1 VIFVILL
8 AFSLSYSCQSEKSKY
23 MLPKKMKAAVLH
35 TFGKPLTIDEMQ
47 VKEPS
52 ENQILVKVI
61 TSGVCHTDLHACEGD
76 WPVKPKVPL
85 IPGHE
90 ALGYVVALGHEV
102 KNVKEGD
109 IVGVPWL
116 HSACGGCEYCITGW
130 ETLCESQQNGG
141 YSVDGGYAEYVIAD
155 ARYVAHFPLNI
166 NFLEMAPI
174 ICAGVTVYKGLK
186 ETDTKPGE
194 WVAIFGVGGLGHLA
208 VQYAK
213 AMGLHVAAIDVGED
227 KLKLAKKLGAD
238 LAIDGKQQDPGAYL
252 KKVTGGMHGVLVTAV
267 STSAFAQAISTLR
280 RKGTLSLVGLPPGGF
295 DLPIFQTVLN
305 RYTVRGSIVGTRKDM
320 QEAVAFAVEGKVK
333 ATVHAEKLENI
344 NSVFDRMKKGEIEGR
359 VVLEIAKP

>member
-1 VIFVILL
+1 
-8 AFSLSYSCQSEKSKY
+8 
-23 MLPKKMKAAVLH
+23 MLPKKMKAAVVREFGGPLH
-35 TFGKPLTIDEMQ
+35 MEEMP
-47 VKEPS
+47 VNEPG

-61 TSGVCHTDLHACEGD
+61 TCGVCHTDLHACNGD
-76 WPVKPKVPL
+76 WPVKPKLPL

-90 ALGYVVALGHEV
+90 AIGNVVALGREV

-116 HSACGGCEYCITGW
+116 HSACGCCEFCITGW

-141 YSVDGGYAEYVIAD
+141 YSVNGGYAEYVIAD
-155 ARYVAHFPLNI
+155 ARYVAHFPANI

-194 WVAIFGVGGLGHLA
+194 WVAISGVGGLGHLA

-213 AMGLHVAAIDVGED
+213 AMGLHVAAIDIAED
-227 KLKLAKKLGAD
+227 KLALARKLGAD
-238 LAIDGKQQDPGAYL
+238 ITVNAKQTDPGIFL
-252 KKVTGGMHGVLVTAV
+252 KKETGGMHGVLITAV
-267 STSAFAQAISTLR
+267 SPIAFKQGISALR
-280 RKGTLSLVGLPPGGF
+280 RKGTISLNGLPPGSF
-295 DLPIFQTVLN
+295 DLPIFETVLN

-333 ATVHAEKLENI
+333 ATVHAAKLENI
-344 NSVFDRMKKGEIEGR
+344 NTVFDEMKKGEIEGR
-359 VVLEIAKP
+359 YVLEIANK

>member
-1 VIFVILL
+1 
-8 AFSLSYSCQSEKSKY
+8 

-35 TFGKPLTIDEMQ
+35 AFGGPLLIEEMP
-47 VKEPS
+47 VKEPR
-52 ENQILVKVI
+52 ENQVLVKVV
-61 TSGVCHTDLHACEGD
+61 TCGVCHTDLHACQGD

-90 ALGYVVALGHEV
+90 AIGYVVAIGPGV

-109 IVGVPWL
+109 IVGAPWL
-116 HSACGGCEYCITGW
+116 ASACGCCEFCITGW
-130 ETLCESQQNGG
+130 ETLCEGQQNGG

-155 ARYVAHFPLNI
+155 ARYMAHFPANI

-194 WVAIFGVGGLGHLA
+194 WVAISGVGGLGHLA

-213 AMGLHVAAIDVGED
+213 AMGLHVAAIDVSDE
-227 KLKLAKKLGAD
+227 KLQLAKSLGAE
-238 LAIDGKQQDPGAYL
+238 LIVNAREQDPGAFL
-252 KKVTGGMHGVLVTAV
+252 KKETGGMHGVLVTAV
-267 STSAFAQAISTLR
+267 SPIAFRQGISALR
-280 RKGTLSLVGLPPGGF
+280 RKGTISLNGLPPGSF
-295 DLPIFQTVLN
+295 DLPIFETVLN

-320 QEAVAFAVEGKVK
+320 QEAIAFAVEGKVK
-333 ATVHAEKLENI
+333 ATVHAAKLDNI
-344 NSVFDRMKKGEIEGR
+344 NAVFDQMKKGEIDGR
-359 VVLEIAKP
+359 VVLEIAEPAPVRLAQKSALATIS

>member
-1 VIFVILL
+1 
-8 AFSLSYSCQSEKSKY
+8 

-35 TFGKPLTIDEMQ
+35 AFGRPLAIEEMP
-47 VKEPS
+47 VKEPG
-52 ENQILVKVI
+52 ENEILVKVI

-76 WPVKPKVPL
+76 WPVKPKLPL

-90 ALGYVVALGHEV
+90 ALGYVAALGRNV

-116 HSACGGCEYCITGW
+116 HSACGCCEFCITGW

-155 ARYVAHFPLNI
+155 ARYVAHFPANI
-166 NFLEMAPI
+166 NFTEMAPI

-194 WVAIFGVGGLGHLA
+194 WVAISGVGGLGHLA

-213 AMGLHVAAIDVGED
+213 AMGLHVAAIDIADD
-227 KLKLAKKLGAD
+227 KLQLAKESGAE
-238 LAIDGKQQDPGAYL
+238 LVINSKEQDPGAYL
-252 KKVTGGMHGVLVTAV
+252 KKLTGGMHGVLVTAV
-267 STSAFAQAISTLR
+267 STTAFEQAISSLR
-280 RKGTLSLVGLPPGGF
+280 RKGTISLVGLPPGGF
-295 DLPIFQTVLN
+295 DLSIFQTALN
-305 RYTVRGSIVGTRKDM
+305 RHTIRGSIVGTRKDM

-344 NSVFDRMKKGEIEGR
+344 NTIFDNMKKGKIEGR